1 MNKKPTT
8 LIFRITMITS
18 LVIGALAIYILP
30 PELYFRWDRLW
41 AGLPQQFFGFDPDR
55 YLEGAS
61 PRTSIDIAVII
72 SAKFLAGVV
81 SVWIVRFIFHYIKTG
96 DRSKE

>member
-8 LIFRITMITS
+8 RMFRITLIGS
-18 LVIGALAIYILP
+18 LVAGALAIYILP

-41 AGLPQQFFGFDPDR
+41 AGLPQQYFGFDPAR
-55 YLEGAS
+55 FLEGAP
-61 PRTSIDIAVII
+61 PRTPLALAVII

-81 SVWIVRFIFHYIKTG
+81 SVWIVRFIIRYVKTG
-96 DRSKE
+96 TRSDE